1 MIDLN
6 DRQVQIL
13 KAIVQEYIETAE
25 PVGSETLEKKYGV
38 GVSPATIRN
47 EMAVL
52 AREGLLNKPH
62 PSAGR
67 IPTPMALKFYINQ
80 LMEERELSVSE
91 EVAVKERIWD
101 YRHKMR
107 RLLREAARVLAEQSK
122 TLALVTTNKGNI
134 YHSGYANIL
143 NAPEFYDIDVTREVL
158 RLIDDV
164 NRINKLFSK
173 TFTER
178 SVHILLGEE
187 LEDQYLRSCGV
198 VFTEFKAGKDTT
210 GYVGIIGPC
219 RLNYSQTI
227 PTVRYLGNLIE
238 EVIGGW

>member
-6 DRQVQIL
+6 QRQVQIL

-25 PVGSETLEKKYGV
+25 PVGSETLEKKYNV

-47 EMAVL
+47 EMAQL
-52 AREGLLNKPH
+52 AQMGLLHKPH

-67 IPTPMALKFYINQ
+67 VPTPMAMKFYINQ
-80 LMEERELSVSE
+80 LMEEKELSVTE
-91 EVAVKERIWD
+91 EVSVKERIWD

-107 RLLREAARVLAEQSK
+107 RLLRESARVLAEQSNY
-122 TLALVTTNKGNI
+122 LALVTTNKGNI

-143 NAPEFYDIDVTREVL
+143 RAPEFYDIDVTREVL

-164 NRINKLFSK
+164 KRINKLFNK

-187 LEDQYLRSCGV
+187 LGTQYLQPCGL
-198 VFTEFKAGKDTT
+198 VFTEFRAGKSTK
-210 GYVGIIGPC
+210 GYLGIIGPC

-227 PTVRYLGNLIE
+227 PTVRYLGSLIE
-238 EVIGGW
+238 EIVGGW